1 MYRAAVIGL
10 GRMGSTFDDEM
21 TQGGAIFIPYAHA
34 PSYVASPLT
43 TLVAGADPHDE
54 QRAIF
59 GERWGLG
66 KEHLYADYREMIAN
80 EQIDIV
86 SVCTTARLRA
96 QIVQDL
102 AKAGVKAIWAEKPLA
117 LSLAD
122 ADDMLAA
129 CREHGVQMAVNCSRR
144 WNPYYTEARR
154 MIAAG
159 DLGDLLQITA
169 YGQCNLSHNGSHLI
183 DTVRYLAGGTVTW
196 VFGEMESDEAAAS
209 DNDLMGNGY
218 LAFDHGARAYL
229 RALPTGVASWEF
241 DVLGSQGRIRIVAD
255 SEKMEWTQMIP
266 GGRRNRGIAAQL
278 PFPQPLNIPGT
289 GITIVQDVVNAIETG
304 AAPRCSG
311 EDALAALEVAIALR
325 ESHRGGGVKINLP
338 LTDRSLRMLSAEIKG
353 DEDPA
358 RIRRLRQA

>member
-21 TQGGAIFIPYAHA
+21 TQGGAIFTPYAHA

-59 GERWGLG
+59 GARWGLG
-66 KEHLYADYREMIAN
+66 TDHLYTDYREMLAN

-117 LSLAD
+117 LTLAD
-122 ADDMLAA
+122 ADAMLAA
-129 CREHGVQMAVNCSRR
+129 CREHGVQMAINCSRR

-154 MIAAG
+154 LVATG
-159 DLGDLLQITA
+159 ELGDLLQITA

-183 DTVRYLAGGTVTW
+183 DAVRYLAGGEVTW
-196 VFGEMESDEAAAS
+196 VFGEMESDAAAAS

-241 DVLGSQGRIRIVAD
+241 DVLGSKGRIRLVSD
-255 SEKMEWTQMIP
+255 SEIMEWTQMVP
-266 GGRRNRGIAAQL
+266 GGRRNRGMAAQI

-289 GITIVQDVVNAIETG
+289 GITIVQDLVNAIESG
-304 AAPRCSG
+304 QAPRCSG
-311 EDALAALEVAIALR
+311 ADGLAALEVAMALR
-325 ESHRGGGVKINLP
+325 ESHRSGGVKVTLP
-338 LTDRSLRMLSAEIKG
+338 LADRSLCMLSAEIKG